1 MSTSTQKEQRVY
13 LKYKKLWGGV
23 KSPNRANPSDAG
35 LDVFWCPKPGTGPHH
50 RINPGQSILYETG
63 LAFEVP
69 HGYMLEVKNRG
80 SMGSKGLIV
89 GACVVDPGYSGHVF
103 INLNNVSSAAKHLEY
118 GQKIAQLVLIPV
130 VHFIPEEVEEIYQN
144 PVAISDRGAGALG
157 STN

>member
-1 MSTSTQKEQRVY
+1 M
-13 LKYKKLWGGV
+13 
-23 KSPNRANPSDAG
+23 
-35 LDVFWCPKPGTGPHH
+35 
-50 RINPGQSILYETG
+50 LYETG
-63 LAFEVP
+63 LSFEVP

-89 GACVVDPGYSGHVF
+89 GACVVDPGYEGHVF
-103 INLNNVSSAAKHLEY
+103 INLNNVSSTTKRLEY
-118 GQKIAQLVLIPV
+118 GQKIAQLVLIPI